1 MKKLSIVIPVYN
13 EKNTVEDLLNKVY
26 DLKIKDIEKE
36 IVIVEDNSKD
46 GTREIVKSFC
56 KKHPDC
62 KLILRKNPRGKG
74 YAVRVGLKKAT
85 GDILAI
91 QDADLEYDVNDYHK
105 LLRAF
110 TEGQAK
116 FVLGSRHL
124 NENGDKVH
132 MIRKFHGKER
142 LYAYLMNFGGI
153 FLHKFFNVLYGT
165 KISDPTTM
173 YKLFTRD
180 LYEKVELEGSYF
192 ELDWEIVAKFV
203 RLGYFPK
210 EIPIKY
216 ESRGLGEGK
225 KVRLR
230 RDVTKWLGTIIKF
243 RFLPKS
249 KILKTQNGK

>member
-1 MKKLSIVIPVYN
+1 MKKLSIIIPVYN
-13 EKNTVEDLLNKVY
+13 EEKTVKELLEKIY
-26 DLKIKDIEKE
+26 DLKIQNIEKE
-36 IVIVEDNSKD
+36 IVIVEDNSRDKS
-46 GTREIVKSFC
+46 REIVKNFC

-62 KLILRKNPRGKG
+62 KLILRKKPQGKG
-74 YAVRVGLKKAT
+74 YAVRVGLKHST
-85 GDILAI
+85 GEILAI

-105 LLRAF
+105 LLKPF
-110 TEGQAK
+110 VEGKAK

-153 FLHKFFNVLYGT
+153 GLHKFFNILYGT
-165 KISDPTTM
+165 NISDPTTM
-173 YKLFTRD
+173 YKIFTRD
-180 LYEKVELEGSYF
+180 LYNKVDLVGSYF

-203 RLGYFPK
+203 RLGYLPL

-216 ESRGLGEGK
+216 DSRGIKDGK

-230 RDVTKWLGTIIKF
+230 RDVSKWLGTIIKF

-249 KILKTQNGK
+249 KILKSKNDD